1 MNNSV
6 CRIKGETVRV
16 TIPTHLNLVDF
27 RVIDTHPTMWSNM
40 ASQLLS
46 EKETALTLDDLTVLT
61 SDMNDLY
68 TLLHEGY
75 ITFNAPTPSDD
86 TDAPTESEETNMN
99 AFTPTTLNTTD
110 APEATQEETT
120 MDTINITRLSAN
132 QRAILDNLDAKPS
145 GVPHT
150 STYAYLPAT
159 ALAAHGE
166 LSAVVKEQANPKV
179 KRVVTQLIDKLARV
193 CGLET
198 REVVQRKRAKR
209 NVVPA
214 GAIKIRSTKNQ
225 QMILSYIEN
234 KFLASLIVIKG
245 ATYTILDATRR
256 DACLVLLGELHRHKL
271 STRSCSS
278 LIKRLEATV
287 MEFDQVAAP
296 VTTPSDYDDA
306 PASDYEIKALDICDA
321 PAEPAVPVYDFE
333 RAFDIRKEEEAK
345 LQEKIQAIAPAPEAL
360 EPEVEVEEDPE
371 VEGEEPTTA
380 EQAELYPD
388 EQAQADA
395 YDRMM
400 EAPQPLGN
408 VYVERDVKRPNPF
421 LAGVAKSDRDP
432 LDVIMTTPAE
442 NTFVEVEVDEAY
454 EDLRQDYEFECAA
467 LLQDVK
473 VHTRMKQS
481 PVHLA
486 TTLDELRAAQRSI
499 GIPETRNPVV
509 KGFDAPAPKIVPL
522 VTATKTVEVPEVELD
537 TVASADE
544 ASDEEVVIDRDE
556 VVSVPFTTAVWS
568 EVLGHVNKLLLD
580 VGFEIEYDM
589 ITMPRRWFK
598 SIEPKLSYIAIHKL
612 HNTLDDVVEY
622 NGQQMTVEDV
632 TDQELDYIRS
642 VCA

>member
-6 CRIKGETVRV
+6 TTIKGETVRV
-16 TIPTHLNLVDF
+16 TIPKNITLVDF
-27 RVIDTHPTMWSNM
+27 RVIDTHPTMWRNM
-40 ASQLLS
+40 ASHLLS
-46 EKETALTLDDLTVLT
+46 KKETKLTLDDLMVIST
-61 SDMNDLY
+61 DMNDLY
-68 TLLHEGY
+68 TLLHEDY
-75 ITFNAPTPSDD
+75 ITFNAPSSLSDTPS
-86 TDAPTESEETNMN
+86 TAAPIEEATEGQEETTMN
-99 AFTPTTLNTTD
+99 AFNVNAPKTLTGSS
-110 APEATQEETT
+110 EETT

-132 QRAILDNLDAKPS
+132 QRTILDNLEAKPS
-145 GVPHT
+145 AAPHT
-150 STYAYLPAT
+150 STYTYLPAT

-166 LSAVVKEQANPKV
+166 LSAVVAEQSNPKV

-209 NVVPA
+209 NVVPE
-214 GAIKIRSTKNQ
+214 GAIKIRTTKNQ
-225 QMILSYIEN
+225 QMILSYVEN
-234 KFLASLIVIKG
+234 KFLHSLIVIKG

-256 DACLVLLGELHRHKL
+256 DACIVLLGELHRHKL

-287 MEFDQVAAP
+287 MEFEQVDAP

-306 PASDYEIKALDICDA
+306 PLPTPSDYDDIFHSLFPKPVA
-321 PAEPAVPVYDFE
+321 PVEV
-333 RAFDIRKEEEAK
+333 EETIEETIEEVAS
-345 LQEKIQAIAPAPEAL
+345 APEAL
-360 EPEVEVEEDPE
+360 EPSDYVPK
-371 VEGEEPTTA
+371 A
-380 EQAELYPD
+380 QQAELYPD

-400 EAPQPLGN
+400 DAPQPLGN

-421 LAGVAKSDRDP
+421 LANIAPSDRDP
-432 LDVIMTTPAE
+432 MDVIMTTPAE

-522 VTATKTVEVPEVELD
+522 VVAVKPVEVPVVELAPCD
-537 TVASADE
+537 SNEQA
-544 ASDEEVVIDRDE
+544 EVVIDREE

-580 VGFEIEYDM
+580 VGFEIEHDM
-589 ITMPRRWFK
+589 LTMPRRWFK
-598 SIEPKLSYIAIHKL
+598 SIEPKLSHIAIHQL